1 MSASDNQGE
10 KAHFAKK
17 VGSFASATLVSRILG
32 YWRDALVAAYF
43 GGGGL
48 TDSFYSAFKI
58 PNLLRRFMAE
68 GAFTAAFVP
77 VFTDTLHK
85 KGHGEAHR
93 LFNAVMSGMTVLL
106 LAIVALGIVFAPEIT
121 HLMSWGFVDDPAKF
135 DLTTRLTRLIFPF
148 LLLISLASIIAA
160 VLNASGKFF
169 VAAVAPAGL
178 SIGEIL
184 FVLLLATRVA
194 SPIQGLALAAV
205 VGVGI
210 HLVWQLPA
218 LYREGYSLKLA
229 KPFNHP
235 DVRGIFVMMVPAM
248 IGLCADQ
255 VNAFVDQLC
264 ASFLRDGSI
273 TALYNSNR
281 VMQLPLALFG
291 VAVSSVALPAM
302 SRFISLGDEKSFK
315 ETLGFSVRIAN
326 FVLVPSFVGLAVLG
340 LPIVQ
345 LLFEH
350 GRFTLA
356 NSQMTYYALVP
367 TAAGLPA
374 FSTVKILA
382 SAFYA
387 KKDTATPMK
396 IAFAAMFVNVIGD
409 VLMMWKW
416 EVAGLSLATTLS
428 AWFQVGVLFYY
439 LRKKMGLV
447 GGREIVKSFLYGSL
461 AGALMGLVCAELAFH
476 LLRHWPLLLRTS
488 IAVAVGSA
496 FYFGLAKLLKIPEYK
511 HLKSM
516 LARRRVA

>member
-1 MSASDNQGE
+1 M
-10 KAHFAKK
+10 
-17 VGSFASATLVSRILG
+17 VSRILG

-43 GGGGL
+43 GGGIQ
-48 TDSFYSAFKI
+48 TDAFYSAFKI
-58 PNLLRRFMAE
+58 PNLLRRFMGE

-77 VFTDTLHK
+77 VFSDTLHA
-85 KGHGEAHR
+85 KGQKEAHK

-106 LAIVALGIVFAPEIT
+106 LAIVGLGIVFAPQVT
-121 HLMSWGFVDDPAKF
+121 HLMSWGFVDDPQKF
-135 DLTTRLTRLIFPF
+135 ALTTQLTRLIFPF
-148 LLLISLASIIAA
+148 LLLISLASVVAA

-169 VAAVAPAGL
+169 VPAVAPAGL

-184 FVLLLATRVA
+184 FILLIASRVA

-210 HLVWQLPA
+210 HLVWQLPS
-218 LYREGYSLKLA
+218 LYREGYSLKLT

-235 DVRGIFVMMVPAM
+235 EVRGVFLMMVPAM

-255 VNAFVDQLC
+255 VNSFVDQLC

-302 SRFISLGDEKSFK
+302 SRFLSQNDEHSFK
-315 ETLGFSVRIAN
+315 ETLNFSVRIAN
-326 FVLVPSFVGLAVLG
+326 FVLIPSFVGLAVLG

-350 GRFTLA
+350 GRFTPA
-356 NSQMTYYALVP
+356 NSTLTYFALVP

-374 FSTVKILA
+374 FSTIKILA

-396 IAFAAMFVNVIGD
+396 IAFAAMFVNVVGD

-416 EVAGLSLATTLS
+416 EVAGLSLATTLA
-428 AWFQVGVLFYY
+428 AWFQVGALFYY
-439 LRKKMGLV
+439 LRKKIGLI
-447 GGREIVKSFLYGSL
+447 GGREILKSFLFGSL
-461 AGALMGLVCAELAFH
+461 AGLLMGAICGFLGFY
-476 LLRHWPLLLRTS
+476 LLSGWPLVIRTFVA
-488 IAVAVGSA
+488 IAFGSV
-496 FYFGLAKLLKIPEYK
+496 FYFALAKLFKIPEYD
-511 HLKSM
+511 HFMSM
-516 LARRRVA
+516 LLRRRVVG

>member
-1 MSASDNQGE
+1 MKTEDKQ
-10 KAHFAKK
+10 AHFSRGDGA
-17 VGSFASATLVSRILG
+17 FASATLVSRILG

-43 GGGGL
+43 GGGFQ
-48 TDSFYSAFKI
+48 TDAFYSAFKI

-77 VFTDTLHK
+77 VFSDTVHS
-85 KGHGEAHR
+85 KGKEEAR
-93 LFNAVMSGMTVLL
+93 KLFNAVMSGMTVLL
-106 LAIVALGIVFAPEIT
+106 LSVVALGILFAPQIT
-121 HLMSWGFVDDPAKF
+121 HLMSWGFVDDPKKF
-135 DLTTRLTRLIFPF
+135 ELTTQLTRLIFPF
-148 LLLISLASIIAA
+148 LLLISLASVLAA
-160 VLNASGKFF
+160 VLNASGRFF
-169 VAAVAPAGL
+169 IPAVAPAGL

-184 FVLLLATRVA
+184 FILLLASRVA
-194 SPIQGLALAAV
+194 SPIQGLAIAAV

-210 HLVWQLPA
+210 HFVWQLPS
-218 LYREGYSLKLA
+218 LYREGYSLRLT
-229 KPFNHP
+229 KPFDHP
-235 DVRGIFVMMVPAM
+235 DVRPMFMMMLPAM

-255 VNAFVDQLC
+255 VNSFVDQLC

-302 SRFISLGDEKSFK
+302 SRFISQNDEASFK
-315 ETLGFSVRIAN
+315 ETLSFSVRIAN
-326 FVLVPSFVGLAVLG
+326 FVLIPSFVGLTVLG

-345 LLFEH
+345 LLFQH

-356 NSQMTYYALVP
+356 NSRMTFYALVP

-374 FSTVKILA
+374 FSTIKILA

-428 AWFQVGVLFYY
+428 AWFQVGALFFY
-439 LRKKMGLV
+439 LRKKIGLI
-447 GGREIVKSFLYGSL
+447 GGREILKSFLFGSL
-461 AGALMGLVCAELAFH
+461 AGLLMGVVCGFLGFYLLAA
-476 LLRHWPLLLRTS
+476 WPLAVRTL
-488 IAVAVGSA
+488 IAITVGSA
-496 FYFGLAKLLKIPEYK
+496 LYFGLAKLLKIPEYD
-511 HLKSM
+511 HFISILM
-516 LARRRVA
+516 RRRVA

>member
-1 MSASDNQGE
+1 
-10 KAHFAKK
+10 
-17 VGSFASATLVSRILG
+17 
-32 YWRDALVAAYF
+32 
-43 GGGGL
+43 
-48 TDSFYSAFKI
+48 
-58 PNLLRRFMAE
+58 
-68 GAFTAAFVP
+68 
-77 VFTDTLHK
+77 
-85 KGHGEAHR
+85 
-93 LFNAVMSGMTVLL
+93 
-106 LAIVALGIVFAPEIT
+106 
-121 HLMSWGFVDDPAKF
+121 
-135 DLTTRLTRLIFPF
+135 
-148 LLLISLASIIAA
+148 
-160 VLNASGKFF
+160 
-169 VAAVAPAGL
+169 
-178 SIGEIL
+178 
-184 FVLLLATRVA
+184 
-194 SPIQGLALAAV
+194 
-205 VGVGI
+205 
-210 HLVWQLPA
+210 
-218 LYREGYSLKLA
+218 
-229 KPFNHP
+229 
-235 DVRGIFVMMVPAM
+235 
-248 IGLCADQ
+248 
-255 VNAFVDQLC
+255 
-264 ASFLRDGSI
+264 
-273 TALYNSNR
+273 
-281 VMQLPLALFG
+281 
-291 VAVSSVALPAM
+291 
-302 SRFISLGDEKSFK
+302 
-315 ETLGFSVRIAN
+315 
-326 FVLVPSFVGLAVLG
+326 LAVLG